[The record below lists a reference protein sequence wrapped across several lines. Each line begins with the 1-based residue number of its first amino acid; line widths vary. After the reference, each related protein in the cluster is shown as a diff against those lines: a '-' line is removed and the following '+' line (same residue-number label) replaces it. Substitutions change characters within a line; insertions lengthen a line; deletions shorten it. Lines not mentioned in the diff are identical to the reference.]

1 MIATKSYQFLNYE
14 TDERIATLTLANPE
28 KRNALSRATMR
39 EIIGAL
45 DVAGKDRAVKVV
57 VMRALGPAF
66 SAGHD
71 LREIRCAG
79 DESDVAAFREIFDV
93 CVQMMEKVQSIPQ
106 PVIAEVAGIATAAG
120 CQLVATCDLAIAS
133 TEAKFATP
141 GVKIGLFC
149 TTPMV
154 ALTRAI
160 GRKRAMEMLLTGA
173 PIDAATAADW
183 GLVNRVVAP
192 EELEGAVRELASGIA
207 SAAGFVIGLG
217 KAAFYAQIDLDQ
229 PKAYAYAKEVMSM
242 NALAE
247 DAQEGMDA
255 FVSKRAPAWKS

>member
-1 MIATKSYQFLNYE
+1 MLAVTSQRYIHVESAAGTAVVTLN
-14 TDERIATLTLANPE
+14 RPE
-28 KRNALSRATMR
+28 KRNALSLDVMR
-39 EIIGAL
+39 ELIAAFDAIGA
-45 DVAGKDRAVKVV
+45 DRSVKVAILRGV
-57 VMRALGPAF
+57 GPVF

-71 LREIRCAG
+71 LREMLARSV
-79 DESDVAAFREIFDV
+79 DEYRTTFDV
-93 CVQMMEKVQSIPQ
+93 CVKLMETVQAIPQ

-120 CQLVATCDLAIAS
+120 CQLVATCDLAVAS
-133 TEAKFATP
+133 SAAKFATP

-160 GRKRAMEMLLTGA
+160 GRKRAMEMLLTGEFV
-173 PIDAATAADW
+173 DAATAADW

-192 EELEGAVRELASGIA
+192 EELAGATRALAEQIA

-242 NALAE
+242 NALAD
-247 DAQEGMDA
+247 DAQEGMEA
-255 FVSKRAPAWKS
+255 FVSKRPPSWRT